1 MNAASNT
8 VILCRFCGYISADG
22 APEDGRCARCGA
34 FSGLEAVAGD
44 DARRRS
50 RRTRLGFLRNR
61 MVRAGIILAPLLA
74 LVFWLLWEYTGLPPD
89 PPAPSTNIG
98 DASIAPAPGDWP
110 QAGGGIA
117 NHNAAG
123 GADGIHTDGIP
134 ASGIHTDGVQRDG
147 IPADGVSSGALAP
160 PATVWRY
167 AVGSPVIAP
176 PAVVGQRVYL
186 TAEDG
191 SVTALDKG
199 SGAVV
204 WRYESGLFAGVTPAV
219 SDGLVF
225 VVFRPG
231 VVTVL
236 DAGTGQ
242 AVWSKRLGTAS
253 LASPAVADGRLF
265 VAETDRSR
273 LLALDAATGATLWDY
288 RLGDWVIAPP
298 AIIDGKVVAT
308 ANEVNVHIL
317 DASTGRLR
325 MYYDAGRGRWAR
337 GTALVTDDL
346 LHFSSSGG
354 RVWGIDYRGHR
365 YPLERAIIYI
375 RTLLW
380 VWGFTQQGP
389 AQQGHIWSTQ
399 TGGEQPYAPALA
411 GDALVVADAAGVVT
425 GLDAGSG
432 AIRWET
438 DLAADIPAGATVAGD
453 AALVA
458 TEGGALWALSAS
470 DGARRWTAAPG
481 GEITAA
487 PIVAGGLLLAATD
500 AGGGTLVAMAMGALE

>member
-1 MNAASNT
+1 MNAANNT

-22 APEDGRCARCGA
+22 APADGRCARCGA

-61 MVRAGIILAPLLA
+61 MVRAGIVLAPLLA

-98 DASIAPAPGDWP
+98 DAAIATAPGDWP

-117 NHNAAG
+117 NRNAVA
-123 GADGIHTDGIP
+123 AVNGIP
-134 ASGIHTDGVQRDG
+134 
-147 IPADGVSSGALAP
+147 DGVSPDSIPAGDVSSRAAAP
-160 PATVWRY
+160 PAAVWRY
-167 AVGSPVIAP
+167 AAGSPVIAP
-176 PAVVGQRVYL
+176 PAVVGERVYL

-204 WRYESGLFAGVTPAV
+204 WRHESGLFAGVTPAV
-219 SDGLVF
+219 ADGLVF

-231 VVTVL
+231 VVSAL

-242 AVWSKRLGTAS
+242 TVWSKRLETAS

-298 AIIDGKVVAT
+298 AIVDGKVIAT

-317 DASTGRLR
+317 DAATGRLR

-337 GTALVTDDL
+337 GTALATDDL
-346 LHFSSSGG
+346 MHFSSSGG

-365 YPLERAIIYI
+365 YPLERAIIYV
-375 RTLLW
+375 RTVLW

-399 TGGEQPYAPALA
+399 TDGEQPYAPALA

-432 AIRWET
+432 AILWET
-438 DLAADIPAGATVAGD
+438 DLAADIPAGATVSGD

-458 TEGGALWALSAS
+458 TEGGALWALSAA

-481 GEITAA
+481 GELTAA

-500 AGGGTLVAMAMGALE
+500 AGGGTLVAMAMGAADR